1 MAFSFTN
8 FVESKYL
15 NVLFLVGVDIL
26 GVGDSFPDCT
36 FRFNTKLA
44 IQNNIKSLLCDDFK

>member
-36 FRFNTKLA
+36 FRFSTKLA
-44 IQNNIKSLLCDDFK
+44 IQNIKSLLCDDFK